1 MKKYFNAILNEVSEI
16 DLVIYF
22 FDHKV
27 AENQPDKIFKVKI
40 DIKTGLTTEQA
51 TQMAKDLDFKGKKIA
66 IVSLTLLC
74 NSFVEAEFLIVFI

>member
-1 MKKYFNAILNEVSEI
+1 MKFQRFIWLFV
-16 DLVIYF
+16 F

-51 TQMAKDLDFKGKKIA
+51 TQMAKDLDFKGEKIA

-74 NSFVEAEFLIVFI
+74 NSFVEEEFLIVFI